1 MKVELELW
9 HLITLLVAFF
19 GCVGAFGKVLL
30 AQFERR
36 LDERFNAQNA
46 QRQLAEKHLD
56 ERLSRIEHEQ
66 RESDRELADLKAA
79 LPTGYVRREDYIR
92 GEAGVIA
99 RIDSLAQRL
108 ELVFERLPRR
118 SD

>member
-1 MKVELELW
+1 MKVEMELW
-9 HLITLLVAFF
+9 QLITLLLAFF
-19 GCVGAFGKVLL
+19 GCVAGFGKVLL

-36 LDERFNAQNA
+36 LVEQFASQSA
-46 QRQLAEKHLD
+46 QRELAQRHLD
-56 ERLSRIEHEQ
+56 ERLSRIESEQ
-66 RESDRELADLKAA
+66 READRELADLKAA

-99 RIDSLAQRL
+99 RIDGLASRL

-118 SD
+118 GE